1 MQTTSPDARTV
12 ARSAIDKLRS
22 GDAPGARALFERLVA
37 AGVQD
42 AAIFH
47 CLAQACGAM
56 KDHAAAIRA
65 VDRALVMTPAAVFSL
80 LLKADL
86 LSATG
91 DGRGASAFYQAA
103 LKAAP
108 PDDQITPELDQALG
122 RAQAMIAHYAEQFSS
137 HLAARMKDAGLDD
150 SKASKRF
157 AHSLDLM
164 LGKKKAYQQSPRFFY
179 FPGLPT
185 IEFFERDDFPWLD
198 KVEAATDDIR
208 AELLAILKDDAAFE
222 PYVRNEAGVP
232 MLNQGGLNNNRDWSA
247 FYLWKN
253 GQFMADN
260 AARCPRTLAALA
272 DVPLSAVPG
281 RSPSILFSMLRPG
294 AHIPPHTGV
303 LNTRMI
309 CHLPL
314 IVPPGCA
321 LRVGSETRQWVK
333 GKAWVF
339 DDSIEH
345 EAWNRSDQTRVILLF
360 EAWRPELSEKERELV
375 TAMFGAIDDYGN
387 AGAEWDM

>member
-1 MQTTSPDARTV
+1 MQTMTIDVRTLARTAV
-12 ARSAIDKLRS
+12 DKLRG
-22 GDAPGARALFERLVA
+22 GDARGARALYEQVVA
-37 AGVQD
+37 AGVAD
-42 AAIFH
+42 AAVFH
-47 CLAQACGAM
+47 SLAQACGM
-56 KDHAAAIRA
+56 LQDHAAALAAI
-65 VDRALVMTPAAVFSL
+65 DRALALTPSNVFSL
-80 LLKADL
+80 VLKADL
-86 LSATG
+86 LAARG
-91 DGRGASAFYQAA
+91 DGRGATAFYQAA

-108 PDDQITPELDQALG
+108 PDERITPELDAVLG
-122 RAQAMIAHYAEQFSS
+122 RAQGMVAHFAAQFAT
-137 HLAARMKDAGLDD
+137 HLTTRLKGAGLDE

-157 AHSLDLM
+157 AKSLDLM
-164 LGKKKAYQQSPRFFY
+164 LGKTQVYKQSPRFFF

-198 KVEAATDDIR
+198 KVEAATEDIR
-208 AELLAILKDDAAFE
+208 AELLAILQDDGAFE

-272 DVPLSAVPG
+272 DVPLSSVPG
-281 RSPSILFSMLRPG
+281 RSPSILFSLLRPG
-294 AHIPPHTGV
+294 ARIPPHTGV

-314 IVPPGCA
+314 IVPPGCG
-321 LRVGSETRQWVK
+321 LRVGSETREWVE

-345 EAWNRSDQTRVILLF
+345 EAWNTSDQTRVILLF
-360 EAWRPELSEKERELV
+360 EAWRPELSEKERDLV
-375 TAMFGAIDDYGN
+375 TAMFGAIDDYSDVK
-387 AGAEWDM
+387 AEWDM